1 MINRLQQS
9 HALVIQIADNLTSY
23 MTSVRS
29 GGEAVSQLDP
39 NQFSPDGRYSHT
51 MQVNTRFSLVHTN
64 NTHL

>member
-51 MQVNTRFSLVHTN
+51 MQVNTRF
-64 NTHL
+64 